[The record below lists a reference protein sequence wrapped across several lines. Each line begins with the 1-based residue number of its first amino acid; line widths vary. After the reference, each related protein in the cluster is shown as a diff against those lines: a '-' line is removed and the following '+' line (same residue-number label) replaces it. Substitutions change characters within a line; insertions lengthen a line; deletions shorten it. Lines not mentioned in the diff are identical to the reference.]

1 MLLWED
7 GGGEG
12 QTAVLVSR
20 LPRSDTSHT
29 KATKSVWGG
38 GGVGRVAV
46 AAGRLDGW
54 CVVTVA
60 HALVHGIRGT
70 VGNRLFRL

>member
-1 MLLWED
+1 MLLGED

-38 GGVGRVAV
+38 GGGRKGGSGCRTFGWLVR
-46 AAGRLDGW
+46 GDG
-54 CVVTVA
+54 
-60 HALVHGIRGT
+60 GT
-70 VGNRLFRL
+70 CPGAWD